1 MWELACLRW
10 HHPGLAEGPRCLHR
24 RQASSHTSQ
33 LPQLTARI
41 LTIEAILVPMNLPLF
56 ARRLLR
62 PLLDP
67 YRRYRHAKLIHA
79 VRVSI
84 GLLATILLTTGI
96 NLPHGEWASVTM
108 LIVIGGLQHH
118 GNIGKKAVERAY
130 GTLIGASVGLLLVL
144 QQAWLGQP
152 LLTYLLMSVVCG
164 FFSYHAIGK
173 GGYIALLSAITVFI
187 VAGHGD
193 NPVSDGLWRTVD
205 ILIGI
210 VLALAFSFA
219 LPLYAVYSWRYNL
232 ASALRDCAEI
242 YSRIISGRSVTD
254 DEHFKLLNR
263 LNAAMV
269 QLRSLMPSVS
279 KEVRI
284 SMTELD
290 AIQRHLRLC
299 ISTLEILGNTRP
311 DPRDELAMARMQL
324 MLKDEHRQIR
334 VQLVGMARALKSGVT
349 ERLERAGNISSSSH
363 ALEAPVYSALDGYR
377 LLTLQLLS
385 NVDAMRQR
393 LAKTSRQWEI

>member
-1 MWELACLRW
+1 
-10 HHPGLAEGPRCLHR
+10 
-24 RQASSHTSQ
+24 
-33 LPQLTARI
+33 
-41 LTIEAILVPMNLPLF
+41 MNLPPF

-79 VRVSI
+79 VRVAI

-130 GTLIGASVGLLLVL
+130 GTLIGASVGLVIVV

-193 NPVSDGLWRTVD
+193 NPISDGLWRTVD

-232 ASALRDCAEI
+232 ASALRDCAQI
-242 YSRIISGRSVTD
+242 YSRVINGQSVTD

-263 LNAAMV
+263 LNAAIL

-290 AIQRHLRLC
+290 AIQRQLRMC

-311 DPRDELAMARMQL
+311 DPRDTQATARMQVAL
-324 MLKDEHRQIR
+324 RQEHRQIR
-334 VQLVGMARALKSGVT
+334 VQLIAMARALKSGAI
-349 ERLERAGNISSSSH
+349 ERLERPGTTTGNEP
-363 ALEAPVYSALDGYR
+363 ALDAPVHSALDGYR
-377 LLTLQLLS
+377 LLTLQLAA
-385 NVDAMRQR
+385 NIDAMRQR
-393 LAKTSRQWEI
+393 LARSASEWKI

>member
-1 MWELACLRW
+1 L
-10 HHPGLAEGPRCLHR
+10 
-24 RQASSHTSQ
+24 
-33 LPQLTARI
+33 
-41 LTIEAILVPMNLPLF
+41 
-56 ARRLLR
+56 
-62 PLLDP
+62 
-67 YRRYRHAKLIHA
+67 
-79 VRVSI
+79 
-84 GLLATILLTTGI
+84 

-130 GTLIGASVGLLLVL
+130 GTLIGASFGLLLVV
-144 QQAWLGQP
+144 QQAYFGQP
-152 LLTYLLMSVVCG
+152 FLTYLLMSAVCG

-193 NPVSDGLWRTVD
+193 NPISDGLWRTVD

-210 VLALAFSFA
+210 ALALAFSFA

-232 ASALRDCAEI
+232 ASALRDCAAI
-242 YSRIISGRSVTD
+242 YSRIINGQSVTD

-263 LNAAMV
+263 LNAAML

-290 AIQRHLRLC
+290 TLQRHLRLC
-299 ISTLEILGNTRP
+299 MSTLEILGNTRP
-311 DPRDELAMARMQL
+311 DPRDEQATARMQL
-324 MLKDEHRQIR
+324 MLKAEHRQIR

-349 ERLERAGNISSSSH
+349 ERLEREAPPMTG
-363 ALEAPVYSALDGYR
+363 ETEMQAPVYNALDGYR
-377 LLTLQLLS
+377 LLTLQLAT
-385 NVDAMRQR
+385 NVDALRQR
-393 LAKTSRQWEI
+393 LAQSSRRWNI

>member
-1 MWELACLRW
+1 
-10 HHPGLAEGPRCLHR
+10 
-24 RQASSHTSQ
+24 
-33 LPQLTARI
+33 
-41 LTIEAILVPMNLPLF
+41 
-56 ARRLLR
+56 
-62 PLLDP
+62 
-67 YRRYRHAKLIHA
+67 
-79 VRVSI
+79 
-84 GLLATILLTTGI
+84 
-96 NLPHGEWASVTM
+96 
-108 LIVIGGLQHH
+108 
-118 GNIGKKAVERAY
+118 
-130 GTLIGASVGLLLVL
+130 
-144 QQAWLGQP
+144 
-152 LLTYLLMSVVCG
+152 MSVVCG

-263 LNAAMV
+263 LNAAML

-279 KEVRI
+279 KEVKI

-311 DPRDELAMARMQL
+311 DPRDEQAMARMQV
-324 MLKDEHRQIR
+324 MLKAEHRQIR
-334 VQLVGMARALKSGVT
+334 VQLVGMARALKSGVV
-349 ERLERAGNISSSSH
+349 ERLERPGNISSSSP
-363 ALEAPVYSALDGYR
+363 ALDTPVYTALDGYR

-385 NVDAMRQR
+385 NVDAMRAR
-393 LAKTSRQWEI
+393 LAKTSTWWSI

>member
-1 MWELACLRW
+1 MN
-10 HHPGLAEGPRCLHR
+10 LH
-24 RQASSHTSQ
+24 
-33 LPQLTARI
+33 
-41 LTIEAILVPMNLPLF
+41 LPLF

-130 GTLIGASVGLLLVL
+130 GTLIGASVGLAIVA
-144 QQAWLGQP
+144 QQAYLGQP
-152 LLTYLLMSVVCG
+152 LVTYLLMSIVCG

-193 NPVSDGLWRTVD
+193 NPLSDGLWRTVD

-210 VLALAFSFA
+210 ALALAFSFA

-232 ASALRDCAEI
+232 ASALRDCAAI
-242 YSRIISGRSVTD
+242 YSRIISGQSVTD
-254 DEHFKLLNR
+254 DEHLKQLNR

-290 AIQRHLRLC
+290 AIQRHLRMC

-311 DPRDELAMARMQL
+311 DPRDEQAMARMQM
-324 MLKDEHRQIR
+324 MLKAEHRQIR

-349 ERLERAGNISSSSH
+349 ERLERPSAVGTGEPT
-363 ALEAPVYSALDGYR
+363 LDTPVYSALDGYR
-377 LLTLQLLS
+377 LLTLQLAA
-385 NVDAMRQR
+385 NVEGMRQR
-393 LAKTSRQWEI
+393 LAKSARHWKI

>member
-1 MWELACLRW
+1 
-10 HHPGLAEGPRCLHR
+10 
-24 RQASSHTSQ
+24 
-33 LPQLTARI
+33 
-41 LTIEAILVPMNLPLF
+41 MNLPLF

-193 NPVSDGLWRTVD
+193 NPISDGLWRTVD

-263 LNAAMV
+263 LNAAML

-279 KEVRI
+279 KEVKI

-311 DPRDELAMARMQL
+311 DPRDEQAMARMQV
-324 MLKDEHRQIR
+324 MLKAEHRQIR
-334 VQLVGMARALKSGVT
+334 VQLVGMARALKSGVV
-349 ERLERAGNISSSSH
+349 ERLERHGNIT
-363 ALEAPVYSALDGYR
+363 AAEPVLDTPVYSALDGYQ

-385 NVDAMRQR
+385 NVDAMRAR
-393 LAKTSRQWEI
+393 LAKTSIRWSI